1 MNRTWAT
8 KALVATLLLGVA
20 MVAVAAKV
28 PEHVRAH
35 TEASMLLTGKISIN
49 ADGSVAGYE
58 ILHADKVPDYVLSN
72 LAQWV
77 PDWRFKPVL
86 VGGKA
91 APARATMTVR
101 MLARPSGEDKF
112 EVSIAGTS
120 FGLDGWRPTDN
131 VERLEMKP
139 PHYPR
144 DVVRAGGQG
153 TAYLVLKVGRQ
164 GTVED
169 VVVERVNLSVY
180 ASEREMDRFRKRL
193 GAAAAKAAWD
203 WTFIPPSTGDLAQ
216 DAWWSVRVPVDF
228 TLGRETQAAYGE
240 WIAYL
245 PGPYQSAP
253 WLESDEAGSDAL
265 ADGEMQTMGSGPVLM
280 SPLQG

>member
-1 MNRTWAT
+1 MNGGWVT
-8 KALVATLLLGVA
+8 KGLAVTLLLAVA
-20 MVAVAAKV
+20 AVAVAV
-28 PEHVRAH
+28 PKQVREQ

-72 LAQWV
+72 LAEWV
-77 PDWRFKPVL
+77 PEWRFKPVL
-86 VGGKA
+86 AGGKA
-91 APARATMTVR
+91 VPAQATMTLR

-131 VERLEMKP
+131 VQRLEMEP
-139 PHYPR
+139 PRYPR

-153 TAYLVLKVGRQ
+153 TAYLVLKIGRQ

-180 ASEREMDRFRKRL
+180 ASKREMDRFRNRL

-216 DAWWSVRVPVDF
+216 DESWSVRVPVDF
-228 TLGRETQAAYGE
+228 HLGRKVDAAYGE
-240 WIAYL
+240 WTAYL
-245 PGPYQSAP
+245 PGPYQQAP

-265 ADGEMQTMGSGPVLM
+265 ADGAMHTMGSGPVLM

>member
-1 MNRTWAT
+1 MNRTW
-8 KALVATLLLGVA
+8 VAKGVVA
-20 MVAVAAKV
+20 MLLAVAAVAVAV
-28 PEHVRAH
+28 PKDVREQ

-58 ILHADKVPDYVLSN
+58 ILQADKVPDYVLSN
-72 LAQWV
+72 LAEWV

-91 APARATMTVR
+91 VPARATMTVR

-131 VERLEMKP
+131 VQRLEMKP

-144 DVVRAGGQG
+144 DVVRGGGQG

-164 GTVED
+164 GAVED

-180 ASEREMDRFRKRL
+180 ASKREMDRFRKRL

-216 DAWWSVRVPVDF
+216 DASWSVRVPVDF
-228 TLGRETQAAYGE
+228 HLGRKVEAGYGE
-240 WIAYL
+240 WTAYL
-245 PGPYQSAP
+245 PGPYQPAP
-253 WLESDEAGSDAL
+253 WLERDESGSDAI
-265 ADGEMQTMGSGPVLM
+265 ADGATHTMGSGPVLM